1 MVSKKIGDEIATVF
15 NDGRV
20 ISNHP
25 LVYQGYC
32 VVKVCIKIA
41 FNINIGYLSQL
52 DFFVKC
58 FICLI

>member
-15 NDGRV
+15 NDGKV

-32 VVKVCIKIA
+32 VVKVFFEKSNRLKIIIK
-41 FNINIGYLSQL
+41 G
-52 DFFVKC
+52 
-58 FICLI
+58 

>member
-15 NDGRV
+15 NDGKV

-32 VVKVCIKIA
+32 VVKVFSLEIKP
-41 FNINIGYLSQL
+41 
-52 DFFVKC
+52 VKNNN
-58 FICLI
+58 